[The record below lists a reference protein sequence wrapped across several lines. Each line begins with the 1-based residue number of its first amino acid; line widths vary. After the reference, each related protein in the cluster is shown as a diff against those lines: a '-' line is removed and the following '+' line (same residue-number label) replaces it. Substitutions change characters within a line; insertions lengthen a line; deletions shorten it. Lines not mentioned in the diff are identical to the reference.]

1 MDPFWVLQ
9 KKKKGR
15 HENLRLI
22 SYYMLLFTLHLFRAA
37 RLRCGPN
44 QSESIRSVIWD
55 IWRLGHL
62 AVGTFG
68 GRDIWQSGPKRSQM
82 GCWDMGQMAVGTFD
96 GQEICYKGPNGC

>member
-1 MDPFWVLQ
+1 MAVGGTNGCWTIW
-9 KKKKGR
+9 R
-15 HENLRLI
+15 LRL
-22 SYYMLLFTLHLFRAA
+22 LAA
-37 RLRCGPN
+37 RADLYKRTNGC
-44 QSESIRSVIWD
+44 WA

-68 GRDIWQSGPKRSQM
+68 GRDIWRSGPKRSQM